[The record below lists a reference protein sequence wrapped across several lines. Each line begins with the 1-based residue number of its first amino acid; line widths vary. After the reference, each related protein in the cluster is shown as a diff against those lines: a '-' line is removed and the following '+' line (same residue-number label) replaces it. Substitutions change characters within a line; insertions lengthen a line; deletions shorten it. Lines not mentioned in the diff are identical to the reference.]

1 MTRTASLRALA
12 LACVLSP
19 LGACNLTASQ
29 GQIDAGLGGG
39 VTTPG
44 GLSGIGVSPDQV
56 TKITSV
62 INQVRTATKTACGF
76 LPTVTSVTN
85 IIVALN
91 PDVASVT
98 VPVSTV
104 AKYACAALTK
114 SVPTAY
120 TAGEAPEKPAK
131 KAPEKPAEPKVG
143 DVVQGKILVNGVWVD
158 VTGTKT
164 K

>member
-1 MTRTASLRALA
+1 MTRSLVRALA

-19 LGACNLTASQ
+19 LGACNLTASAP
-29 GQIDAGLGGG
+29 QIDTALNGGIA
-39 VTTPG
+39 TPA
-44 GLSGIGVSPDQV
+44 GLSGIGLSTAEV
-56 TKITSV
+56 TKVTGI

-91 PDVASVT
+91 PDVASVS
-98 VPVSTV
+98 VPVTQV
-104 AKYACAALTK
+104 AAFACAALTK
-114 SVPTAY
+114 KAPTTFA
-120 TAGEAPEKPAK
+120 AGEAPDKPAK
-131 KAPEKPAEPKVG
+131 KAPAKPAEPKVG
-143 DVVQGKILVNGVWVD
+143 ETVTGTIIVNGVPVA